1 MENKI
6 KIFEHPEYIDVIVDM
21 QNDFVTGAL
30 GTKEAQQIVPAVVQT
45 VKDTLSTGNGVVFT
59 KDTHAQE
66 YLSTREGKELPV
78 PHCIYGTPGWDL
90 IPELE
95 EISSELGHKYDIAKP
110 TFGAIM
116 LPNLIE
122 KLYGDAIKQG
132 FIRKFRVY
140 GVCTGIC
147 VISNA
152 TILRAAFPEID
163 IEVIESCC
171 ACVTPESHKNAI
183 QTMKTLQM
191 HVK

>member
-21 QNDFVTGAL
+21 QNDFVTDAL

-45 VKDTLSTGNGVVFT
+45 VKETLSTGNGVVFT
-59 KDTHAQE
+59 RDTHAQE
-66 YLSTREGKELPV
+66 YLSTREGKELPI

-122 KLYGDAIKQG
+122 KIYGDAIKRG

>member
-21 QNDFVTGAL
+21 QNDFVTGGL

-45 VKDTLSTGNGVVFT
+45 VKETLSTGNGVVFT
-59 KDTHAQE
+59 RDTHAQE

-191 HVK
+191 HIK

>member
-45 VKDTLSTGNGVVFT
+45 VKETLSTGNGVVFT
-59 KDTHAQE
+59 RDTHAQE
-66 YLSTREGKELPV
+66 YLSTREGKELPI

-122 KLYGDAIKQG
+122 KLYGDAIKRG

>member
-6 KIFEHPEYIDVIVDM
+6 KISEHPEYIDVIVDM
-21 QNDFVTGAL
+21 QNDFITGAL
-30 GTKEAQQIVPAVVQT
+30 GTEEARQIVPAVVQT
-45 VKDTLSTGNGVVFT
+45 VKETLSTGNGVVFT
-59 KDTHAQE
+59 RDTHAQE

-110 TFGAIM
+110 TFGAII

-191 HVK
+191 YVK

>member
-6 KIFEHPEYIDVIVDM
+6 KIFEHPEYIDVIVDI

-45 VKDTLSTGNGVVFT
+45 VKETLSTGNGVVFT
-59 KDTHAQE
+59 RDTHAQE
-66 YLSTREGKELPV
+66 YLSTREGKELPI

-122 KLYGDAIKQG
+122 KLYGDAIKRG

>member
-95 EISSELGHKYDIAKP
+95 EISSELGRKYDIAKP

-171 ACVTPESHKNAI
+171 ACVTPKSHKNAI

>member
-1 MENKI
+1 MPFSLI
-6 KIFEHPEYIDVIVDM
+6 P
-21 QNDFVTGAL
+21 
-30 GTKEAQQIVPAVVQT
+30 
-45 VKDTLSTGNGVVFT
+45 SSRVVFT

>member
-45 VKDTLSTGNGVVFT
+45 VKETLSSGNGVVFT
-59 KDTHAQE
+59 RDTHAQE

-122 KLYGDAIKQG
+122 KLYGDAIKRG

>member
-30 GTKEAQQIVPAVVQT
+30 GTKEAQRIAPAVVQT

-152 TILRAAFPEID
+152 MILRAAFPEID

-171 ACVTPESHKNAI
+171 ACVTSESHKNAI

>member
-45 VKDTLSTGNGVVFT
+45 VKETLSTGNGVVFT
-59 KDTHAQE
+59 RDTHAQE

-122 KLYGDAIKQG
+122 KLYGDAIKRG